1 MLGEQFFFF
10 ESKGSWSS
18 RRTTRVMIFDRD
30 GFECTL
36 ETIVSGDSRS
46 NLCLLIFHS
55 SRRGEEIIR
64 KYS

>member
-1 MLGEQFFFF
+1 
-10 ESKGSWSS
+10 
-18 RRTTRVMIFDRD
+18 MIFDRD

-64 KYS
+64 KCS